1 MRPTALQAAS
11 VEVAGQRFEYDA
23 ARPVS
28 LALPLDFHGSDPRW
42 FGAPEARAEPL
53 VAGAFSGRVASGASC
68 NASTLRLTPHCNGTH
83 TECVGHLVIEPLSA
97 RDVVP
102 GGLLPALLLDIEPQP
117 PGGEASRPAPRD
129 GDLLFTRAALLAA
142 WPGPLLAGGVQLPAA
157 PRALVLRTRGPRA
170 AAAGGRGP
178 GHAAGAAAHALPPYL
193 SLEAAAL
200 LVERGIEHLVLELP
214 SLDRLEDAGELAAH
228 RAFFGLPPHGRALAD
243 ATRAHCTVTELAHVP
258 PTLHAGFGLLI
269 LQVPALGGDA
279 VPSRPLWHAV
289 LAP

>member
-1 MRPTALQAAS
+1 MHPTALQAAS
-11 VEVAGQRFEYDA
+11 VEIGGRRFDYDA

-28 LALPLDFHGSDPRW
+28 LALPLDFHGGDPRW

-53 VAGAFSGRVASGASC
+53 VAGGFSGRVASGASC

-83 TECVGHLVIEPLSA
+83 TECVGHVVIEPLAA

-102 GGLLPALLLDIEPQP
+102 AGLLPALLLDVEPAAA
-117 PGGEASRPAPRD
+117 GNEASRPAPRA
-129 GDLLFTRAALLAA
+129 GDLLLTRAALHEA
-142 WPGPLLAGGVQLPAA
+142 WPEPLLAGGTALPVA
-157 PRALVLRTRGPRA
+157 PRALVLRTRA
-170 AAAGGRGP
+170 ASAPAAGRGAGP
-178 GHAAGAAAHALPPYL
+178 GIDDMPPYL
-193 SLEAAAL
+193 SLPAVQF

-214 SLDRLEDAGELAAH
+214 SVDRLEDDGELAAH
-228 RAFFGLPPHGRALAD
+228 RAFFGLPPHGRALSGAS
-243 ATRAHCTVTELAHVP
+243 RAHCTITELAHVP